1 MMNNFEIAAYAAKCH
16 SQQKRRYTDDP
27 YIIHPLSVAS
37 IVENAFPDN
46 MVMMQSA
53 LLHDVIE
60 DCGKTYH
67 DIYEIAGLYV
77 ATIVDKFLTDQFTS
91 KKYPNHNRKER
102 KKMEH
107 SKWDHP
113 ISYAMKEDA
122 SFVKLADLY
131 DNSITIKE
139 YDKTFWKVYVE
150 EALDLIPH
158 LYVDGKKHQ
167 ELLDKLMLII
177 RS

>member
-1 MMNNFEIAAYAAKCH
+1 MGLKEKTKMMNNFEIAAYAAKCH

-91 KKYPNHNRKER
+91 KKYLV
-102 KKMEH
+102 
-107 SKWDHP
+107 
-113 ISYAMKEDA
+113 IQVCFY
-122 SFVKLADLY
+122 LY
-131 DNSITIKE
+131 DDESFEYLSRTITLGDE
-139 YDKTFWKVYVE
+139 
-150 EALDLIPH
+150 
-158 LYVDGKKHQ
+158 
-167 ELLDKLMLII
+167 
-177 RS
+177 

>member
-1 MMNNFEIAAYAAKCH
+1 MVFNLEVAKYAAQCH
-16 SQQKRRYTDDP
+16 ASQKRRYTDDP

-46 MVMMQSA
+46 VEMIQAA
-53 LLHDVIE
+53 LLHDIIE
-60 DCGKTYH
+60 DCGKDYY
-67 DIYEIAGLYV
+67 DIYRVAGEHV
-77 ATIVDKFLTDQFTS
+77 ANIVEKFLTDQFTS
-91 KKYPNHNRKER
+91 QKYPNHNRKER

-107 SKWDHP
+107 NKWDKP
-113 ISYAMKEDA
+113 FLYSMKEVA
-122 SFVKLADLY
+122 SFIKLSDLY